1 MLGLY
6 NLNSRYYDPETCR
19 FISPDVI
26 SIIDEII
33 PALYHPKKPS
43 FIKFLEDYL
52 SNMKKWF
59 SPLWRI

>member
-1 MLGLY
+1 MH
-6 NLNSRYYDPETCR
+6 NVLNFVNFINGDPLKP
-19 FISPDVI
+19 IDV
-26 SIIDEII
+26 II